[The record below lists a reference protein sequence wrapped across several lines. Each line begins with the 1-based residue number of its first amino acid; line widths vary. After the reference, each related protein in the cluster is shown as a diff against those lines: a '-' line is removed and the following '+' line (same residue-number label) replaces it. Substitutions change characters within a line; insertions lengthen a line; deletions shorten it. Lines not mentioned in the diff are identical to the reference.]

1 MHRDLP
7 PSEDVAPYE
16 VTDEA
21 DCLEIRRRNFD
32 DVVRFHAPGFRR
44 HKTSEYPGQKAEQ
57 FVTISITGNACALA
71 CDHCAM
77 VKLKGMWDLR
87 RHEVDLFGLCVK
99 AKERG
104 ARGVLISGGCDSK
117 GRVPLL
123 KHIPDLIRVRRELD
137 LLIRVHPGVVDE
149 ATAIGLG
156 EVGIDGAMMDIIG
169 DADTIREV
177 YHLQSTPEDYEHSLG
192 LLEKHGVPLVPHI
205 VCGLHYGTLR
215 GEWNAL
221 EIIARH
227 PAKLVVLVVLTPL
240 VGTPMADVP
249 LPDLDEL
256 GAFFRHA
263 RRRLPDTPLMLGCAR
278 PLGPVK
284 HEIDRHALQ
293 AGFNGLAYPADGSV
307 AVARDLSLEPEFVDA
322 CCGVT
327 W

>member
-1 MHRDLP
+1 MP
-7 PSEDVAPYE
+7 PDAVVSAPADGPQSGE
-16 VTDEA
+16 
-21 DCLEIRRRNFD
+21 DCLDIRRRNFGSGIA
-32 DVVRFHAPGFRR
+32 FHAPGFRR
-44 HKTSEYPGQKAEQ
+44 FKTGEYPTQKAER
-57 FVTISITGNACALA
+57 FVTISVTGNACALA

-87 RHEVDLFGLCVK
+87 RHEVDLFGLCAK

-117 GRVPLL
+117 GKVPLL
-123 KHIPDLIRVRRELD
+123 KHVPDLIRVREELG

-149 ATAIGLG
+149 ATAEGLG
-156 EVGIDGAMMDIIG
+156 RVGIDGAMMDIIG
-169 DADTIREV
+169 HEDTIREV
-177 YHLQSTPEDYEHSLG
+177 YHLQSTPADYERSLG
-192 LLEKHGVPLVPHI
+192 MLARQGVPLVPHI
-205 VCGLHYGTLR
+205 VVGLHYGKLL
-215 GEWNAL
+215 GEWDAL

-240 VGTPMADVP
+240 VGTPMADVE
-249 LPDLDEL
+249 LPDIDQL
-256 GAFFRHA
+256 GDFFRHA

-284 HEIDRHALQ
+284 HDIDRHALQ
-293 AGFNGLAYPADGSV
+293 AGFNGIAYPADGSI
-307 AVARDLSLEPEFVDA
+307 ALARELDLEPRLVDA